1 MNTHFAN
8 LAFHT
13 ITAAVK
19 SETLRQVCARI
30 ERGGHTLF
38 VLTDILHIDEET
50 EIHSAIRTL
59 DKLFIREQAKSGHWS
74 FNQNQMVMLKQHH
87 DALCKAVGKR
97 KAA

>member
-8 LAFHT
+8 LAFRAVNT
-13 ITAAVK
+13 AVK
-19 SETLRQVCARI
+19 SETLRQVCDRM

-50 EIHSAIRTL
+50 EIHKAIRTL
-59 DKLFIREQAKSGHWS
+59 DKLFIREHAKRGHWS

-97 KAA
+97 EAA